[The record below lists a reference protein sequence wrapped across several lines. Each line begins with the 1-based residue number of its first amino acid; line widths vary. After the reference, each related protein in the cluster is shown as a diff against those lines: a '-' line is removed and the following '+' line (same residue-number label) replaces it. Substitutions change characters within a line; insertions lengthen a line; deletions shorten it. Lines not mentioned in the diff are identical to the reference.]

1 MFIYW
6 LTIYSRI
13 SHIRNSLFSI
23 IDYDILMLLRYVL
36 IVQTKNNR
44 FVLWPVFCWRANII
58 IQISLQKMYF
68 FFLCHIWI
76 FFFSFEEEEVSL
88 WEKNSWETHFHQL
101 LKNSIIILIDLSSFE
116 IKYYNKKYQHWRKH
130 NILRRIYARLEINLV
145 W

>member
-1 MFIYW
+1 MVIYW

-44 FVLWPVFCWRANII
+44 FVLWPVFCWRANVI
-58 IQISLQKMYF
+58 IQISLQKS
-68 FFLCHIWI
+68 I
-76 FFFSFEEEEVSL
+76 FFFFAIFEIFFEEEVSL

-101 LKNSIIILIDLSSFE
+101 LKNSIIILIDLSSFD

-130 NILRRIYARLEINLV
+130 NIPRRIYARLEINLV